1 VNVYL
6 AEFIGTA
13 ILLLLGTGV
22 VANVLL
28 KQTKGHDSGLI
39 VITAG
44 WGFSVFAAVACV
56 GDVSGA
62 HLNPAVTVGLAVAG
76 KFEWSLVAGYVIAQL
91 AGAML
96 GAAIAY
102 VFYAPHYAVT
112 EDADAKLG
120 TFCTSPAIRNLPHN
134 AFCEAVGTFVLVYA
148 VLMMTDPEFTLREG
162 STTADVAIGLGSIG
176 AFRVGLIVFVIGVS
190 LGGTTGYAINPAR
203 DLGPRIIHFLLPI
216 PGKRDS
222 DWPYAWVPVV
232 GPIAGGVLAALL
244 FLAHGV

>member
-1 VNVYL
+1 MNVYL

-44 WGFSVFAAVACV
+44 WGFAVFAAVACV

-62 HLNPAVTVGLAVAG
+62 HLNPAVTIGLAVAG
-76 KFEWSLVAGYVIAQL
+76 KFEWNLVAGYALAQMG
-91 AGAML
+91 GAMV

-112 EDADAKLG
+112 EDADAKLA
-120 TFCTSPAIRNLPHN
+120 TFCNSPAIRNLPHN

-148 VLMMTDPEFTLREG
+148 VLMMTAPEFSTREG
-162 STTADVAIGLGSIG
+162 SATVEVTVGLGSIG
-176 AFRVGLIVFVIGVS
+176 AVGVGLIVFVIGLA
-190 LGGTTGYAINPAR
+190 LGGTTGYAINPVR
-203 DLGPRIIHFLLPI
+203 DLGPRIIHFLMPI

-222 DWPYAWVPVV
+222 DWSYSWVPVV
-232 GPIAGGVLAALL
+232 GPIIGGVLAAALY
-244 FLAHGV
+244 LAHGR